1 MGCQKWCYIGRKK
14 IHHTHIIIQME
25 KKCKINRIMTEYNN
39 RHNKESECERLYF
52 QGSNGN
58 YSFGSTSISAEGD
71 NIVTYEWDFGDRTI
85 RTT

>member
-1 MGCQKWCYIGRKK
+1 
-14 IHHTHIIIQME
+14 
-25 KKCKINRIMTEYNN
+25 MTEYNN